1 MTERPDLLSFTR
13 GELRDYAVSIGEK
26 PYRGDQIF
34 SFLSRGVSYGD
45 MTSLSLAL
53 REKLASG
60 TEFRLPTVLT
70 KKRSRDGL
78 TEKYLLSLIDGE
90 CVECVLMR
98 HDYGTSLC
106 ISSQVGCRMGCKFCA
121 STIDGVVR
129 GLTPAEMLE
138 QIYRISED
146 VGE

>member
-1 MTERPDLLSFTR
+1 MTVKPDLLSMTR

-34 SFLSRGVSYGD
+34 SFLSRGVDYEG

-53 REKLASG
+53 REKLAAE
-60 TEFRLPTVLT
+60 TEFRLPSVLT

-106 ISSQVGCRMGCKFCA
+106 ISSQVGCRM
-121 STIDGVVR
+121 
-129 GLTPAEMLE
+129 
-138 QIYRISED
+138 
-146 VGE
+146 